1 MDVTLSNI
9 GRRFNREWIFGGIDY
24 TFENGQSYAILGHN
38 GSGKSTL
45 LQVIA
50 GSLTPSSGTIAYMQ
64 DGKPVD
70 IDEIYKSVSIAAPY
84 LELIEEF
91 SLSELLDFH
100 FRFKRPLKQLT
111 TKDIIDLLS
120 LESSASKPL
129 KYFSSGM
136 KQRTKLALALCSDTP
151 LTLLDEP
158 ASNLDLAGIAWY
170 KNMIN
175 QFGGDR
181 TLIVCSNQDLE
192 YDFCNY
198 RLQITDYKKTSR

>member
-1 MDVTLSNI
+1 MDVKLDNI
-9 GRRFNREWIFGGIDY
+9 GRRFNREWIFEGVDY
-24 TFENGQSYAILGHN
+24 TFENGSSYAILGHN

-50 GSLTPSSGTIAYMQ
+50 GSLSPSSGTIAYLH
-64 DGKPVD
+64 DGKSID
-70 IDEIYKSVSIAAPY
+70 IDNIYQQVALAAPY

-111 TKDIIDLLS
+111 TKQIIALLG
-120 LESSASKPL
+120 LERSASKPL

-136 KQRTKLALALCSDTP
+136 KQRTKLALALCSDTS
-151 LTLLDEP
+151 LILLDEP
-158 ASNLDLAGIAWY
+158 ASNLDSTGIAWY
-170 KNMIN
+170 KEMVG
-175 QFGGDR
+175 QFCKNR
-181 TLIVCSNQDLE
+181 TLIVCSNQDFE

-198 RLQITDYKKTSR
+198 SVQITDYKRSK

>member
-1 MDVTLSNI
+1 MDIKLNNI
-9 GRRFNREWIFGGIDY
+9 GRRFNREWIFEGIDY
-24 TFENGQSYAILGHN
+24 TFENGNSYAILGHN

-50 GSLTPSSGTIAYMQ
+50 GSLTPSSGTIEYLEG
-64 DGKPVD
+64 DKSVD
-70 IDEIYKSVSIAAPY
+70 IDNIYQSVVIAAPY

-111 TKDIIDLLS
+111 TKQIIALLG
-120 LESSASKPL
+120 LERSASKPL

-158 ASNLDLAGIAWY
+158 ASNLDHSGISWY
-170 KNMIN
+170 KDMID
-175 QFGGDR
+175 QFGKDR
-181 TLIVCSNQDLE
+181 TLIVCSNQAVE
-192 YDFCNY
+192 YDFCSY
-198 RLQITDYKKTSR
+198 QLQITDYKNNK

>member
-1 MDVTLSNI
+1 MDVKLDNI
-9 GRRFNREWIFGGIDY
+9 GRRFNREWIFEGIDY
-24 TFENGQSYAILGHN
+24 TFKTGSSYAILGHN

-50 GSLTPSSGTIAYMQ
+50 GSLSPSSGTIAYLQ
-64 DGKPVD
+64 GDKT
-70 IDEIYKSVSIAAPY
+70 IDMDTVYQSVAVAAPY

-91 SLSELLDFH
+91 SLRELLDFH
-100 FRFKRPLKQLT
+100 FRFKRPLNQLT
-111 TKDIIDLLS
+111 TKQIIALLG
-120 LESSASKPL
+120 LEKSASKPL

-136 KQRTKLALALCSDTP
+136 KQRTKLALALCSDTS

-170 KNMIN
+170 KDMVA

-181 TLIVCSNQDLE
+181 TLIVCSNQDFE
-192 YDFCNY
+192 YDFCSHQ
-198 RLQITDYKKTSR
+198 LQLTDYKKIQ